1 MPVPVLYES
10 HCHTP
15 LCRHSVGEPEEYVQA
30 ALNRNMAG
38 INITCHGPTPLEWGH
53 CMRQSEWN
61 EYLEICARAK
71 TKFEGQIEVKTGI
84 ECDFLP
90 SLVAFWRDFLPTYE
104 MSHVLGSVH
113 PQVGTYREQFWRGD
127 AFEFQ
132 KTYFKH
138 LADAAETG
146 LFDTL
151 SHPDLVKNSTP
162 DDWNLERILP
172 HIQRQ
177 LDRIA
182 QAGTAMELNTS
193 GLLKIIS
200 EMNPAPAIL
209 REMVARGIPV
219 VIGSDAH
226 VPERV
231 GDGWIE
237 ALDLLRDCGFQNI
250 SFFVDRKRRDIE
262 IEVARASLK

>member
-1 MPVPVLYES
+1 MAS
-10 HCHTP
+10 H
-15 LCRHSVGEPEEYVQA
+15 
-30 ALNRNMAG
+30 
-38 INITCHGPTPLEWGH
+38 EWP
-53 CMRQSEWN
+53 R
-61 EYLEICARAK
+61 YLELVEEARVEY
-71 TKFEGQIEVKTGI
+71 EGRLEVKVGI

-90 SLVAFWRDFLPTYE
+90 SLVGYWREFLPQQKL
-104 MSHVLGSVH
+104 SHILGSVH
-113 PQVGTYREQFWRGD
+113 PQVAEYRSLFWRGD
-127 AFEFQ
+127 ALAYQ

-162 DDWNLERILP
+162 NDWNLEHILP

-182 QAGTAMELNTS
+182 KTGAAMELNTS
-193 GLLKIIS
+193 GLLKSIR

-209 REMVARGIPV
+209 REMSARGIPV

-231 GDGWIE
+231 GDKWE
-237 ALDLLRDCGFQNI
+237 DALDLLADCGFKNV
-250 SFFVDRKRRDIE
+250 SFFVDRTRRYVE
-262 IEVARASLK
+262 IGMAKASLKTAVSRPLV